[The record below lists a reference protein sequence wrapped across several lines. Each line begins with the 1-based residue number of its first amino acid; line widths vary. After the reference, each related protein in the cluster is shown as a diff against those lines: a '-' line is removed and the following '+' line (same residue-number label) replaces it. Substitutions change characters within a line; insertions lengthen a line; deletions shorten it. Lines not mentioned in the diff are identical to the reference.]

1 VKKLLISISGNIAVG
16 KSTIGSVVAQKVNG
30 FWISESTIADQFPEL
45 IKEQSGHSKLLC
57 EITFASLRLSLILSS
72 FLRGEEI
79 IVTERYLWEDWIFY
93 EMWRDRFEL
102 REYDI
107 LMEGLFEVLNN
118 HKFDFKLNSI
128 ILTGEIDILLDR
140 LLKRNQIYNG
150 TFTKEILLELSERY
164 EKVLANPPN
173 HIVKIIDTSNL
184 NINNQFQLNEF
195 VDEIIQ
201 SIEM

>member
-1 VKKLLISISGNIAVG
+1 MKKLLISISGNIAVG

>member
-201 SIEM
+201 SIET